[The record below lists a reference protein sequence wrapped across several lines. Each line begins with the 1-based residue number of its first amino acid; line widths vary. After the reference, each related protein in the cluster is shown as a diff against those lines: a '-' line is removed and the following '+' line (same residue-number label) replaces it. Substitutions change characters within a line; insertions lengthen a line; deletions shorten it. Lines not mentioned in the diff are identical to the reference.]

1 MKLLL
6 DQDVYAITARYLR
19 ALGHDVLTAAD
30 LESSRA
36 SDETLLLMAQEQG
49 RTFVTRD
56 RDFGGL
62 VFVRKLGAGVIY
74 LRGEPSIISAVHEE
88 LDRVLQTY
96 SQEDLQHCLRD
107 RGARQTSVPKTC
119 SIKSDF

>member
-1 MKLLL
+1 MNLLL

-19 ALGHDVLTAAD
+19 ALGHDVLTVAD
-30 LESSRA
+30 LESSQA

-49 RTFVTRD
+49 RIFVTRD

-74 LRGEPSIISAVHEE
+74 LRGEPSIIAAVHDE

-96 SQEDLQHCLRD
+96 SQEDLQHAFVIVEPGRHRFRRL
-107 RGARQTSVPKTC
+107 AP
-119 SIKSDF
+119 